1 VRSLS
6 AVETVAV
13 IAVIGSVVAATVPAF
28 VSNLRASHL
37 AEPVDALNQL
47 STHAAL
53 YAVGRPVDLAFPA
66 TVGLTPSQVPAGHR
80 MVDPPGT
87 WDHPTWRRLDF
98 RMNGP
103 HGFAYEF
110 ESQNTAAVA
119 NFVVRAHG
127 DLDGDGVTSTFE
139 ISGDSRASEL
149 PRVGELRV
157 VREVE

>member
-1 VRSLS
+1 VL
-6 AVETVAV
+6 
-13 IAVIGSVVAATVPAF
+13 GSVMATTVPAF
-28 VSNLRASHL
+28 VKNLRASHL

-47 STHAAL
+47 STRAAL
-53 YAVGRPVDLAFPA
+53 YAVGRPVSLAFPA
-66 TVGLTPSQVPAGHR
+66 SVALTPSRVPAGHR

-110 ESQNTAAVA
+110 ESQNTPAIAS
-119 NFVVRAHG
+119 FVVRAHG

-139 ISGDSRASEL
+139 MSGQSRATEQ
-149 PRVGELRV
+149 PAIGELRV
-157 VREVE
+157 YREVE